1 MCRDEKKSDT
11 QFGHVTS
18 LAVAR
23 THRKLGIAS
32 KLMRAARAM
41 LQPLSARCVHPALA
55 L

>member
-1 MCRDEKKSDT
+1 MYRDEKKSDI

-32 KLMRAARAM
+32 KLMCAARTPQRSM
-41 LQPLSARCVHPALA
+41 CCLKHTSAA
-55 L
+55 